1 MPTLNRSTLDAVAW
15 GLVGGLSFL
24 VFVTG
29 YEIATGFRAGLP
41 VKFGVALVVTVLAA
55 AASALIASRLREN
68 ERA

>member
-1 MPTLNRSTLDAVAW
+1 MPTLNRPTLDAVAW
-15 GLVGGLSFL
+15 GFVGGLSFL
-24 VFVTG
+24 VLLTG
-29 YEIATGFRAGLP
+29 YELATDFRASLA